1 MLHTPMEIKLFRKG
15 DIAVI
20 ALIIVAALVFAY
32 TSISNG
38 DNLQAVITVDGEI
51 VETVDLSSV
60 KEKIVITPDTQPK
73 VVIVAENGEI
83 RFDSAEC
90 DDKLCVNIGSL
101 KKGGDTAVCLPAKTV
116 ITVEGA
122 DVDAVVY

>member
-1 MLHTPMEIKLFRKG
+1 MEIKIFRKG

-20 ALIIVAALVFAY
+20 AAIIIAALAFAY
-32 TSISNG
+32 MSISNG
-38 DNLQAVITVDGEI
+38 ENLQAVITVDGEI

-60 KEKIVITPDTQPK
+60 KDKIVITPDTHPK
-73 VVIVAENGEI
+73 VVIVAEDGEI

-90 DDKLCVNIGSL
+90 EDKLCVNTGSL

-116 ITVEGA
+116 ITVEGS

>member
-1 MLHTPMEIKLFRKG
+1 MEIKLFRKG

-20 ALIIVAALVFAY
+20 ALIIAAAVFAVFGF
-32 TSISNG
+32 SN
-38 DNLQAVITVDGEI
+38 DENPQAVITVDGEV

-60 KEKIVITPDTQPK
+60 KERIVINPDTEPK

-83 RFDSAEC
+83 RFESAEC
-90 DDKLCVNIGSL
+90 EDRLCVNTGSL

-116 ITVEGA
+116 ITVTGS

>member
-15 DIAVI
+15 DIAVV

-32 TSISNG
+32 TSISNA

-90 DDKLCVNIGSL
+90 DDKLCVNTGSL

>member
-1 MLHTPMEIKLFRKG
+1 MEIKLFRKG

-20 ALIIVAALVFAY
+20 AVIAAAALVF
-32 TSISNG
+32 SFGSFSKNE
-38 DNLQAVITVDGEI
+38 NPQAVITVDGEVI
-51 VETVDLSSV
+51 ETIDLSSV
-60 KEKIVITPDTQPK
+60 KEKIVIAPDTEPK

-83 RFDSAEC
+83 RFESAEC
-90 DDKLCVNIGSL
+90 EDRLCVNSGSL

-116 ITVEGA
+116 ITVTGS

>member
-1 MLHTPMEIKLFRKG
+1 MEIKLFRKG

-20 ALIIVAALVFAY
+20 AFIVIAAIAFACF
-32 TSISNG
+32 SFSG
-38 DNLQAVITVDGEI
+38 GENLQAVITVDGEI
-51 VETVDLSSV
+51 IETIDLSSV
-60 KEKIVITPDTQPK
+60 KERTVITPDTQPK

-83 RFDSAEC
+83 RFESAEC
-90 DDKLCVNIGSL
+90 GDRLCVNTGSL

-116 ITVEGA
+116 ITVEGS